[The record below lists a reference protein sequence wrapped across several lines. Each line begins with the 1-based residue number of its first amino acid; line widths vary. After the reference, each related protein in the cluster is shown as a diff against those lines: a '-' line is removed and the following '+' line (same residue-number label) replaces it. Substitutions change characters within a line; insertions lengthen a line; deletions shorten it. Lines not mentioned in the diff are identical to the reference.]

1 MLAVALVA
9 LAAGLVTY
17 ATGLTDRLENATID
31 ARFSVRGEQEP
42 PADLAVVGI
51 DDRTFQALD
60 RRWPFPRSLHGR
72 LLDRLREDGVQA
84 VVYDVQFTEPTTP
97 REDNFLILAVS
108 RATGTGIPVILAT
121 EEVDSRGNTSVFGGE
136 AVLSKIG
143 ARAAS
148 STFEPD
154 PGGVWRRDLG
164 QVGGLETLAV
174 ATVEER
180 DRRSVD
186 LGAFTPEGALIDF
199 AGPPGTIPTYSFSDV
214 ISGEVGREELD
225 GKTVVVGAT
234 APSLQD
240 VHAVS
245 TSGDEFMPG
254 AEVVANSIETI
265 TSELALE
272 EEPWPVGL
280 LLVLGFATA
289 VPLAALGGRF
299 RFGGIAAA
307 GLLAGL
313 VYLALCQLLFG
324 AGVVLPVV
332 APLVAL
338 AIALIGAIA
347 VQYTVEAFERQ
358 RVRDT
363 FARFVPAG
371 VVDEVMKLTDSDL
384 RVGAERRECSVLFSD
399 IRGFTTFSEDR
410 EPDEV
415 VEILN
420 RYLEVMTDTIMEY
433 GGSVVSYLG
442 DGILAV
448 FGAPLKQPDHAD
460 RAVAAAR
467 AMVGPGLDRFNEWV
481 QSEGVP
487 EGFRMGVGI
496 NTGPLMFGQIGSER
510 RVEFTVIGDTVNTA
524 SRLEGMTKGSGY
536 EVFISDSTRGAL
548 GEAGPEPV
556 EVGEMEVKGR
566 SGKIRIWAMPPSGI
580 ARPVR
585 DGEGGIRPHP

>member
-1 MLAVALVA
+1 MRTGMFAVALVA
-9 LAAGLVTY
+9 LVAGLVTY

-31 ARFSVRGEQEP
+31 ARFSARGEQEP
-42 PADLAVVGI
+42 PEDLAVVGI

-97 REDNFLILAVS
+97 PEDNALILAVS
-108 RATGTGIPVILAT
+108 RTTGAGIPVILAT
-121 EEVDSRGNTSVFGGE
+121 EEVDSRGNTSIFGGE

-164 QVGGLETLAV
+164 QVAGLETLSA
-174 ATVEER
+174 ALVEER
-180 DRRSVD
+180 DGEPVD
-186 LGAFTPEGALIDF
+186 QAEFPDGGALIDF

-214 ISGEVGREELD
+214 LSGKVGREELE
-225 GKTVVVGAT
+225 GRTVVVGAT

-245 TSGDEFMPG
+245 TSEEGFMPG
-254 AEVVANSIETI
+254 AEVVANSIETVA
-265 TSELALE
+265 SDLPLE
-272 EEPWPVGL
+272 EVPWPVGL
-280 LLVLGFATA
+280 LLVLGFATT
-289 VPLAALGGRF
+289 VPLTALGGRF
-299 RFGGIAAA
+299 RFGGIVVA

-313 VYLALCQLLFG
+313 LYLVLCQLLFG

-338 AIALIGAIA
+338 AIALIGTIA

-358 RVRDT
+358 RVRET
-363 FARFVPAG
+363 FARFVPDG
-371 VVDEVMKLTDSDL
+371 VVDEVLELTGGDL
-384 RVGAERRECSVLFSD
+384 RAGAARRECSVLFSD
-399 IRGFTTFSEDR
+399 IRGFTTFSETR
-410 EPDEV
+410 SPDEV

-420 RYLEVMTDTIMEY
+420 HYLEAMTDTIMDH

-448 FGAPLKQPDHAD
+448 FGAPLEQDDHAE

-467 AMVGPGLDRFNEWV
+467 EMVGSGLDGFNEWARG
-481 QSEGVP
+481 EGTS
-487 EGFRMGVGI
+487 EGFRMGIGI

-510 RVEFTVIGDTVNTA
+510 RVEFTVIGDVVNTA
-524 SRLEGMTKGSGY
+524 SRLEGMTKESGFDI
-536 EVFISDSTRGAL
+536 FISDSTRRAL
-548 GEAGPEPV
+548 GPEAPESV
-556 EVGEMEVKGR
+556 EVGEMDVKGR
-566 SGKIRIWAMPPSGI
+566 SGKVRVWAVPSPGQ
-580 ARPVR
+580 
-585 DGEGGIRPHP
+585 D